1 MQIEQRCSTHNTS
14 WMPGR
19 KIEYLVLHYTA
30 GTSSAPGTARQVAEM
45 FASSSREASA
55 DFIVDDGQVV
65 QYNGDL
71 TNRYTWAVGGSK
83 YGTMSTHLGGS
94 LYGKCKNHNSISI
107 ELCSS
112 KRDPT
117 TLLAT
122 DTDWYFTPQVLA
134 HARELVKK
142 LRKQFGIALDHVVM
156 HHHVN
161 GKVCPNPWCV
171 HEKALAG
178 YWAFLASLEEG
189 EEETTVEEVETMVK
203 NLTGEQA
210 YAILKKAEQY
220 AETLP
225 EAEWSRKEGHW
236 KRAAEAGV
244 VDGSGPER
252 SMKRSEVVAV
262 LGRAGLL

>member
-1 MQIEQRCSTHNTS
+1 MEIVQRCSTHNTS
-14 WMPGR
+14 RMPGR

-30 GTSSAPGTARQVAEM
+30 GTSSSPGTALRVAEM
-45 FASSSREASA
+45 FASSSRAASA

-71 TNRYTWAVGGSK
+71 ANRYTWAVGGSQ
-83 YGTMSTHLGGS
+83 YGTMSTHLGGT
-94 LYGKCKNHNSISI
+94 LYRRCRNHNSISI

-112 KRDPT
+112 KRDPS

-134 HARELVKK
+134 RARELVKDLMK
-142 LRKQFGIALDHVVM
+142 AFGIAPDHVVM

-171 HEKALAG
+171 DEKALGG
-178 YWAFLASLEEG
+178 YWAFLASLEEE
-189 EEETTVEEVETMVK
+189 EEETTVDEVEKMVTH
-203 NLTGEQA
+203 LTGAQA

-225 EAEWSRKEGHW
+225 EAAWSQAEGHW
-236 KRAAEAGV
+236 KRAAEAGI

-252 SMKRSEVVAV
+252 PMKRGEVVAV